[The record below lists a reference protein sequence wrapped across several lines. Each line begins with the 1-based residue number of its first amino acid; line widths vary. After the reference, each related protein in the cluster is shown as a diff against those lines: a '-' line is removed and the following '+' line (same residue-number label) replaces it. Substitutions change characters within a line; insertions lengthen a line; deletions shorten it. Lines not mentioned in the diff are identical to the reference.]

1 MRATLVMRASL
12 KDLDMR
18 ISLVFLAAIAGLQ
31 VPGWAEAKDRLEPSG
46 SGFVDT
52 NHPKVTKDY
61 YVVREGQGDR
71 CSVVAG
77 DFGKNPEGTI
87 GGAPYASKKYAT
99 AALKKFPECKGGE
112 ATEPEGKKHGKK

>member
-1 MRATLVMRASL
+1 
-12 KDLDMR
+12 MR
-18 ISLVFLAAIAGLQ
+18 ISLVFLATAMAGALQ
-31 VPGWAEAKDRLEPSG
+31 VPGWAEAANQIEPG
-46 SGFVDT
+46 GGAFVDT

-61 YVVREGQGDR
+61 YVVREGQSDQ
-71 CSVVAG
+71 CKIVNG

-112 ATEPEGKKHGKK
+112 ATEEGKKHGKK